1 MSFCLAE
8 DGFHWHKVIWVS
20 QDKWPYFYDSLLT
33 VAPYIDSLSYAFSYI
48 PRFLTLTLL
57 YETVVFQLPSCVSV
71 TAKTIFVTN
80 TRENWSH
87 SCTES
92 TPNILQGTL
101 WVVVSKFFSVL
112 KTDFS
117 FCGYSALPSAVLSW
131 SRKVE
136 LTSFFPQLHLRDS
149 FLFAVLSFPSYQ
161 NHKPHSAKPFI
172 LNWE

>member
-8 DGFHWHKVIWVS
+8 DGFHWHKVIWDS
-20 QDKWPYFYDSLLT
+20 QSKWPYFYDSLLT

-48 PRFLTLTLL
+48 PSFLTLTLL
-57 YETVVFQLPSCVSV
+57 YETAVFQLPSCVSV
-71 TAKTIFVTN
+71 IAKTIIVTN
-80 TRENWSH
+80 ARENWSH

-101 WVVVSKFFSVL
+101 WVIISKFFSVL
-112 KTDFS
+112 KTAFS
-117 FCGYSALPSAVLSW
+117 FCSYSALPSGVLPW

-149 FLFAVLSFPSYQ
+149 FLFAILSFLSCQ
-161 NHKPHSAKPFI
+161 NQKPHSAKPFI